1 MPVRAWWREAPLRCH
16 SAQSSRKRAWATPA
30 QSDPSGATLPASWR
44 RVPSME
50 DAPASSWAEI
60 CWSCSGV
67 TRMPVAAMVLLL
79 LPRWWVGAVLRSGK
93 TAAKRLS
100 TAPWARSVV
109 DRLDP
114 PAAAGQP
121 EQVGGAL
128 VGGGLEADQAAVG
141 GRVPPALVDQPGTGP
156 GGDGRPG
163 AAADPDP
170 ARQRA
175 EQAAAVDSDA
185 GAGGVDHLHRER
197 LRVHDRRGGGR
208 HLPGP
213 GPGPGSGGR
222 ALARALA
229 GGSGGVE
236 RKGAGQAGSARQAG
250 NIGNLGARPAA
261 TRQPGSTGNRNG
273 AGVRSGRANGAGK

>member
-1 MPVRAWWREAPLRCH
+1 
-16 SAQSSRKRAWATPA
+16 
-30 QSDPSGATLPASWR
+30 
-44 RVPSME
+44 ME
-50 DAPASSWAEI
+50 DAPASSWAET

-67 TRMPVAAMVLLL
+67 TRMPVAAMALLL
-79 LPRWWVGAVLRSGK
+79 WFADLWCRLMSEQFYVRGQ
-93 TAAKRLS
+93 TAANGC
-100 TAPWARSVV
+100 PQPPSVV

-114 PAAAGQP
+114 PVAAGQAQ
-121 EQVGGAL
+121 QVGGAL

-141 GRVPPALVDQPGTGP
+141 GRVPPALVDQPGAGP

-163 AAADPDP
+163 AAVDPDP
-170 ARQRA
+170 GRQRP
-175 EQAAAVDSDA
+175 EQAAAVDPDA